1 MTNETQK
8 VERLPLTDDYIFKR
22 VFAFEGNESVLKD
35 FLEAILKKDIKE
47 VTIKN
52 PEIIPYEK
60 DEKRGLLDIKAETDD
75 GTILDVEMQMKDWK
89 NTQERGTQYLG
100 NMITSQLQVG
110 DDYQK
115 LKKSIVIFITN
126 YNFLERNSYHSVGK
140 MKFDETLEEEYVD
153 MGYEQEEQIA
163 SKYIEFHYI
172 ELPKYK
178 KKEAS
183 KFTKLDQWMCVFTQ
197 RKEETMLAEK
207 ENKQIKRAMNTLD
220 FISKDPK
227 ERERHN
233 SIIMAEYNR
242 LTSEHNF
249 FEAGVEEG
257 IAKGKIERKKRRKKR
272 NGKSNAKRKNT
283 NRNNN
288 ENHRINK
295 RRNRKIKINLK
306 RTCHFKACPFY
317 ILGKLSYVTIH
328 SL

>member
-1 MTNETQK
+1 MANKKTREI
-8 VERLPLTDDYIFKR
+8 ERLPLTDDYIFKR

-75 GTILDVEMQMKDWK
+75 GTILDIEMQMKDRK
-89 NTQERGTQYLG
+89 DTEERGIQYLG

-110 DDYQK
+110 DDYTK

-126 YNFLERNSYHSVGK
+126 YNFLKRNSYHSVGK

-178 KKEAS
+178 KKEPS

-197 RKEETMLAEK
+197 RKEEIMLAEK
-207 ENKQIKRAMNTLD
+207 ENKEIKKAMNTLD
-220 FISKDPK
+220 FISEDPK

-257 IAKGKIERKKRRKKR
+257 IEKGIEKGKEEERKEIAKKLL
-272 NGKSNAKRKNT
+272 KI
-283 NRNNN
+283 
-288 ENHRINK
+288 RIPIEQIIETTGLTKQEIEELN
-295 RRNRKIKINLK
+295 
-306 RTCHFKACPFY
+306 
-317 ILGKLSYVTIH
+317 
-328 SL
+328 

>member
-1 MTNETQK
+1 MANEK
-8 VERLPLTDDYIFKR
+8 IREVERLPLTDDYIFKR

-35 FLEAILKKDIKE
+35 FLEAILKKDIKK

-75 GTILDVEMQMKDWK
+75 GMILDVEMQMKDK
-89 NTQERGTQYLG
+89 KDTEERGIQYLG
-100 NMITSQLQVG
+100 NMITSQLQIG
-110 DDYQK
+110 DDYTK

-126 YNFLERNSYHSVGK
+126 YNFLKRNSYHSVGK

-178 KKEAS
+178 KREPS

-197 RKEETMLAEK
+197 RKEEIMLAEK
-207 ENKQIKRAMNTLD
+207 ENKEIKKAMNTLD
-220 FISKDPK
+220 FISEDPK

-257 IAKGKIERKKRRKKR
+257 IEKGIEKGKEEERKEIAKKLL
-272 NGKSNAKRKNT
+272 KI
-283 NRNNN
+283 
-288 ENHRINK
+288 RIPIEQIIETTGLTKQEIEELN
-295 RRNRKIKINLK
+295 
-306 RTCHFKACPFY
+306 
-317 ILGKLSYVTIH
+317 
-328 SL
+328 

>member
-1 MTNETQK
+1 MANKKTREI
-8 VERLPLTDDYIFKR
+8 ERLPLTDDYIFKR

-75 GTILDVEMQMKDWK
+75 GTILDIEMQMKDRK
-89 NTQERGTQYLG
+89 DTEERGIQYLG

-110 DDYQK
+110 DDYTK

-126 YNFLERNSYHSVGK
+126 YNFLKRNSYHSVGK

-178 KKEAS
+178 KREPS

-197 RKEETMLAEK
+197 RKEEIMLAEK
-207 ENKQIKRAMNTLD
+207 ENKEIKKAMNTLD
-220 FISKDPK
+220 FISEDPK

-257 IAKGKIERKKRRKKR
+257 IEKGIEKGKEEERKEIAKKLL
-272 NGKSNAKRKNT
+272 KI
-283 NRNNN
+283 
-288 ENHRINK
+288 RIPIEQIIETTGLTKQEIEELN
-295 RRNRKIKINLK
+295 
-306 RTCHFKACPFY
+306 
-317 ILGKLSYVTIH
+317 
-328 SL
+328 

>member
-1 MTNETQK
+1 MANKKTREI
-8 VERLPLTDDYIFKR
+8 ERLPLTDDYIFKR

-75 GTILDVEMQMKDWK
+75 GTILDIEMQMKDKK
-89 NTQERGTQYLG
+89 NTEERGVQYLG

-110 DDYQK
+110 DDYTK

-126 YNFLERNSYHSVGK
+126 YNFLKRNSYHSVGK

-178 KKEAS
+178 KKEPS

-197 RKEETMLAEK
+197 RKEEIMLAEK
-207 ENKQIKRAMNTLD
+207 ENKEIKKAMNTLD
-220 FISKDPK
+220 FISEDPK

-257 IAKGKIERKKRRKKR
+257 IKKGIEKGIEKGKKEGI
-272 NGKSNAKRKNT
+272 
-283 NRNNN
+283 
-288 ENHRINK
+288 
-295 RRNRKIKINLK
+295 IKIAKAMLEKNIPIETIMEITELTKEEIEKLK
-306 RTCHFKACPFY
+306 
-317 ILGKLSYVTIH
+317 
-328 SL
+328 